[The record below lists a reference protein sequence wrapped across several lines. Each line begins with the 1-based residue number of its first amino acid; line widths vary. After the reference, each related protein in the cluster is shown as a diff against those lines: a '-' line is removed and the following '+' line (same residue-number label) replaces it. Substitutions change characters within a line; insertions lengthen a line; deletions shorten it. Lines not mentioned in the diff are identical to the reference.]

1 LAQSKDNFI
10 RGIKGFYS
18 NTTAGIKTLRN
29 AAVEKKGAIWMKR
42 FRKTVFSMFV
52 ALLTMAM
59 LAGCSTSG
67 GKQADEGKTTS
78 NTSSPASSSPN
89 NASKE
94 VVKLTAAF
102 PGQEPKAQQSVLKAI
117 NEKLK
122 ADGLNVEVEIKYLD
136 DYWNKLALNIA
147 GGTVYD
153 LAWAHSTTL
162 SELVAKKVY
171 QPIDDAL
178 KNYGPDL
185 VKNTPDY
192 VLKGGKIQGKQYA
205 IARVIPMTGF
215 NNVYNIRGDLRE
227 KYGIPKIT
235 TVDDLESYFAA
246 IAKNEPNMYPI
257 CGDNIQELFP
267 IYANYYF
274 PIGDG
279 GAYPVYIDPADNTYK
294 VKSFLDSDAFAQV
307 VAKKKEW
314 KDKGWLFNPKINQ
327 YEAFDNG
334 KVAAV
339 AANIFSASERIDT
352 ITKNVPGAKVETVYL
367 TPKTR
372 YIFSAGDNML
382 AVPSTSKHV
391 NEAVALMNWIKK
403 DQKNY
408 DLWSYGVEGVNYKLV
423 DGAVS
428 VNGISDADKYI
439 TDVWMWNDL
448 RLARFSSNYP
458 KQDIE
463 TLKSWDNNS
472 KVTPFVGFTL
482 DDSKIK
488 SQISNV
494 RAIMKEYIP
503 NLGMGVTD
511 YNKVKDEMM
520 NKLKAAGL
528 QDVIDE
534 TQKQINAY
542 VAAQKK

>member
-1 LAQSKDNFI
+1 
-10 RGIKGFYS
+10 
-18 NTTAGIKTLRN
+18 
-29 AAVEKKGAIWMKR
+29 MKR
-42 FRKTVFSMFV
+42 FGKTGFSLFI
-52 ALLTMAM
+52 ALLTVAM

-67 GKQADEGKTTS
+67 GTKADTSKT
-78 NTSSPASSSPN
+78 ASDSPN
-89 NASKE
+89 SSAANKE

-102 PGQEPKAQQSVLKAI
+102 PGQESKAQKSVLKAI

-122 ADGLNVEVEIKYLD
+122 ADGLNIEVDIKYFD

-147 GGTVYD
+147 GGSVYD
-153 LAWAHSTTL
+153 LAWAHSSTL

-178 KNYGPDL
+178 KKYGPDL
-185 VKNTPDY
+185 VKNTPNY
-192 VLKGGKIQGKQYA
+192 VLKGGQIQGKQYA
-205 IARVIPMTGF
+205 IARAIPMTGF

-235 TVDDLESYFAA
+235 TVEGLESYFAA
-246 IAKNEPNMYPI
+246 IAKNEPTMYPI
-257 CGDNIQELFP
+257 AGNNIQELFP

-279 GAYPVYIDPADNTYK
+279 GQYPVYIDPADTTYK

-314 KDKGWLFNPKINQ
+314 KDKGWLYSDAKFNMD
-327 YEAFDNG
+327 EGFDNG

-339 AANIFSASERIDT
+339 AANIFRASERIDT

-367 TPKTR
+367 NPQSR

-403 DQKNY
+403 DQANY

-423 DGAVS
+423 DGAVNVS
-428 VNGISDADKYI
+428 GIPDADKYI

-448 RLARFSSNYP
+448 RLARFSTNYP

-463 TLKSWDNNS
+463 TLKSWDSNS

-482 DDSKIK
+482 DQSKIK
-488 SQISNV
+488 SQISNIQ
-494 RAIMKEYIP
+494 AIMNEYIP
-503 NLGMGVTD
+503 NLGFGITD

-520 NKLKAAGL
+520 KKLKAAGL

-542 VAAQKK
+542 VAAQK

>member
-1 LAQSKDNFI
+1 
-10 RGIKGFYS
+10 
-18 NTTAGIKTLRN
+18 
-29 AAVEKKGAIWMKR
+29 MKS
-42 FRKTVFSMFV
+42 FRKTVSSSFA
-52 ALLTMAM
+52 ALLTVAM

-67 GKQADEGKTTS
+67 STKADTS
-78 NTSSPASSSPN
+78 KSPSDSPN
-89 NASKE
+89 PNVANKE

-102 PGQEPKAQQSVLKAI
+102 PGQESKAQQSVLKAI

-122 ADGLNVEVEIKYLD
+122 ADGLNVEVDIKYLD

-205 IARVIPMTGF
+205 MARAIPMTGF
-215 NNVYNIRGDLRE
+215 NNVYDIRGDLRE

-235 TVDDLESYFAA
+235 TVDGLESYFAA
-246 IAKNEPNMYPI
+246 IAKSEPNMYPI
-257 CGDNIQELFP
+257 AGNNIQELFP

-279 GAYPVYIDPADNTYK
+279 GQYPVYIDPADNTNK

-307 VAKKKEW
+307 IAKKKAW
-314 KDKGWLFNPKINQ
+314 KDKGWLYSDAKFNQ
-327 YEAFDNG
+327 YEGFDNG

-339 AANIFSASERIDT
+339 GANIFSASERIDT

-367 TPKTR
+367 NPQTR

-408 DLWSYGVEGVNYKLV
+408 DLWSYGVEGVNYKLT
-423 DGAVS
+423 DGAVNVS
-428 VNGISDADKYI
+428 GISDENKYN
-439 TDVWMWNDL
+439 TNVWMWNDL
-448 RLARFSSNYP
+448 RLARFSTNYP
-458 KQDIE
+458 KKDIE
-463 TLKSWDNNS
+463 TLKSWDSNS

-482 DDSKIK
+482 DQSKIK
-488 SQISNV
+488 SQISNIQ
-494 RAIMKEYIP
+494 AIMKEYIP
-503 NLGMGVTD
+503 NLGFGVTD
-511 YNKVKDEMM
+511 YKNVKDEMM
-520 NKLKAAGL
+520 KKLQAAGL

-542 VAAQKK
+542 VAAQK